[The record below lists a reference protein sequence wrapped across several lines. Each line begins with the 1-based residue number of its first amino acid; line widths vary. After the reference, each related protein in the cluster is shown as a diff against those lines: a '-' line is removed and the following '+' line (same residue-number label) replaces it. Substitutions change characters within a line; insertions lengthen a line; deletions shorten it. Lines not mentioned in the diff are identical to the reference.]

1 MSENIIIVGAVAL
14 GAKAACRFK
23 RLRQDANVT
32 IIDKDELISYGGCG
46 IPFYVAGDVSDETE
60 LRSTSF
66 HMVRDENFS

>member
-1 MSENIIIVGAVAL
+1 MTENIVIVGAVAV

-46 IPFYVAGDVSDETE
+46 IPFYVA
-60 LRSTSF
+60 
-66 HMVRDENFS
+66 